1 MAKMLVEF
9 MVEDN
14 EYFNSDMAYKIV
26 ERYRQ
31 PEYPYGGYEIYRVET
46 DDIKKIR
53 VVNNTTDIEYVPYKL
68 ETCKSGND
76 TVHFVKIWDP
86 VNN

>member
-1 MAKMLVEF
+1 MKKMIVEF

-14 EYFNSDMAYKIV
+14 EIFNSDMAYKIV

-53 VVNNTTDIEYVPYKL
+53 VINETSGIEYEPYK
-68 ETCKSGND
+68 TDTYKSGNE
-76 TVHFVKIWDP
+76 TVHYVKIWNP
-86 VNN
+86 VTE

>member
-1 MAKMLVEF
+1 MKVEF

-14 EYFNSDMAYKIV
+14 EYFNSDMEYKVV

-31 PEYPYGGYEIYRVET
+31 PEYPYGGYKIYRVET

-53 VVNNTTDIEYVPYKL
+53 VLNETSGIEYEP
-68 ETCKSGND
+68 D
-76 TVHFVKIWDP
+76 TVEAYKNGNETVHYVKIWNP
-86 VNN
+86 VTA